1 MSEGEIVTV
10 GKFFPFLKSVFNGK
24 YFPENIRKEE
34 NDLQVYITFFTA
46 KIDPNRFTYIGFVR
60 KPKNGENFLMFVA
73 SRNRQPEVTVLST
86 PIPLTN
92 ALWAELSPKLERCH
106 SFRARVGKSQVLFV
120 NSLNDHW
127 GIGPILS
134 SVTTSPALVAAVTK
148 LFAEIHI
155 PRVKPKRRRS
165 KNITL
170 HGISAKGDAQLELCN
185 LIVGFC
191 TEAFK
196 DEEDDSKSVIS
207 GFKMLLR
214 LSGIQIT
221 DALKKIAGSVY
232 DRGVSQRDP
241 AIRPKLVAIKDSIM
255 KIMSPSSQD
264 PSAPSGESRKRKP
277 ESVEPVE
284 PVPVHVEPVSNPE
297 SAPKPDEPA
306 RKKDKKSK
314 KSKKNRESNPEEE
327 DPLAKAIRLFNQ

>member
-1 MSEGEIVTV
+1 M
-10 GKFFPFLKSVFNGK
+10 N
-24 YFPENIRKEE
+24 N
-34 NDLQVYITFFTA
+34 
-46 KIDPNRFTYIGFVR
+46 
-60 KPKNGENFLMFVA
+60 
-73 SRNRQPEVTVLST
+73 
-86 PIPLTN
+86 
-92 ALWAELSPKLERCH
+92 
-106 SFRARVGKSQVLFV
+106 
-120 NSLNDHW
+120 HW

-155 PRVKPKRRRS
+155 PRVKHKRRHS

-170 HGISAKGDAQLELCN
+170 HGISAKGDVQLELVN

-196 DEEDDSKSVIS
+196 GEEDDSKSVIS
-207 GFKMLLR
+207 SFDMLR
-214 LSGIQIT
+214 RISGIQIT
-221 DALKKIAGSVY
+221 DSLKNQAGNLY
-232 DRGVSQRDP
+232 DRGVSQSDAP
-241 AIRPKLVAIKDSIM
+241 IRPKLVAIKDSIM
-255 KIMSPSSQD
+255 KIMFPSSQD

-284 PVPVHVEPVSNPE
+284 PVPVHVEPVPVHVEPVSNP
-297 SAPKPDEPA
+297 EPA